1 MKNLIKKILKE
12 ETNNKFIDKI
22 VNYVKP
28 PYFINMEG
36 LGLSEDEYEMVLS
49 KIFDQKVRVI
59 DGVLYDVNDKV
70 IYEEDGDYWIKSEYN
85 KQGKKIYEEHSN
97 GFWIRVEYDDQGN
110 KIYWEDSYGYI
121 EDNR

>member
-1 MKNLIKKILKE
+1 MKNLIRKILKE
-12 ETNNKFIDKI
+12 ETSNKFIEKV
-22 VNYVKP
+22 VNYVKA
-28 PYFINMEG
+28 PYFKNMEG

-49 KIFDQKVRVI
+49 RIFDQKVRVI

-97 GFWIRVEYDDQGN
+97 DFWVRVEYDDQGN
-110 KIYWEDSYGYI
+110 RIYQIDSKGFI
-121 EDNR
+121 IDNR